1 MEQLIIIKEPGQ
13 HRWEWFT
20 TRDAQ
25 LKERFFTGK
34 EENVL
39 KAVKDFLADE

>member
-1 MEQLIIIKEPGQ
+1 MDQLIIIKEPGQ

-25 LKERFFTGK
+25 LKERSFTHD

-39 KAVKDFLADE
+39 KAVKDFLAAE